1 MSLKSNGRISG
12 SAKHAEELLA
22 FESFVDEAI
31 EQSLRRHLGIK
42 ATLDSLL
49 PAVAHYLGAM
59 AVTVRT
65 CNEELAEE
73 TFSWGR
79 GHKHALWIS
88 RPLDIAGKN
97 VGSAAFAF
105 PAKTD
110 AKNRSDFVR
119 IFCEE
124 IDAILWNI
132 QTAEIKQSLIDR
144 VTRALTHPLFHDG
157 ISAAITVLREAIPFE
172 QLVVLHVDEAALET
186 RTLHY
191 KVFKSSSSSRRVRCT
206 HSSDG
211 RPLKALV
218 EAIRADGIALL
229 SPDRHGVARAL
240 DLPYAV
246 ETLFIIG
253 ITQTEYLGQ
262 LVISTPSGL
271 DSLGRDLLRVFA
283 NAVSQRLIDYRRER
297 RHLNHYFS
305 QETIN
310 ALLRNKNYREKFL
323 APRQAEIGILYADLN
338 SFTKLCETMKDPE
351 KIGKFIHAWS
361 DEAVR
366 IIWKHG
372 GVFDKMVGDCVIAH
386 FGPPFFRK
394 KRADNAQAAVR
405 VARELQAFTIA
416 LGKRKENNALVR
428 KAKLPGF
435 GVAVGIHLCKAA
447 IGLFGPNQDYTAFSS
462 GMNQTARLQ
471 SVAGFR
477 EILIMDA
484 ARKVL
489 PSEKG
494 LLFDGPK
501 SIKVKNITRPLRYF
515 KLQESPPRRS

>member
-1 MSLKSNGRISG
+1 MRTAGA
-12 SAKHAEELLA
+12 AKHAEELLA

-31 EQSLRRHLGIK
+31 EQSLRRHLGLQ
-42 ATLDSLL
+42 ATLDALL
-49 PAVAHYLGAM
+49 PAVARYLGAH
-59 AVTVRT
+59 AAIVRT
-65 CNEELAEE
+65 RNEELAQES
-73 TFSWGR
+73 FSWGR
-79 GHKHALWIS
+79 APARALWIS
-88 RPLDIAGKN
+88 RPLDLAGKN

-105 PAKTD
+105 PATAD

-119 IFCEE
+119 VFCEE

-132 QTAEIKQSLIDR
+132 QTAGFKQGLIER
-144 VTRALTHPLFHDG
+144 VTRALTRPLFHEG
-157 ISAAITVLREAIPFE
+157 LSAAVTALREAIPFE
-172 QLVVLHVDEAALET
+172 RMVVLHVDESTLEP

-191 KVFKSSSSSRRVRCT
+191 KVFRSTSSSRRVRCT

-211 RPLKALV
+211 RPLAPLD
-218 EAIRADGIALL
+218 EAIRANGIALL

-246 ETLFIIG
+246 ETLFIVG

-297 RHLNHYFS
+297 RHLSHYFS

-310 ALLRNKNYREKFL
+310 ALLRDEKYREKFL

-338 SFTKLCETMKDPE
+338 SFTKLCEAMKDPE
-351 KIGKFIHAWS
+351 RIGKFIHTWS

-366 IIWKHG
+366 ILWKHG

-386 FGPPFFRK
+386 FGPPFFRRRK
-394 KRADNAQAAVR
+394 ADNVLAAVR
-405 VARELQAFTIA
+405 TALELQAFTVS
-416 LGKRKENNALVR
+416 LGRRKENAALIR
-428 KAKLPGF
+428 KAKVPGF

-477 EILIMDA
+477 EILVMDA
-484 ARKVL
+484 ARKAIKTK
-489 PSEKG
+489 KG
-494 LLFDGPK
+494 LGLTFDGPK
-501 SIKVKNITRPLRYF
+501 SVKVKNVARPLRYF
-515 KLQESPPRRS
+515 KLRASPHLRS